1 MTDGTW
7 IPYEQLLEQLHIS
20 ERAVRDFRAQGVFL
34 PGEHY
39 YRVGTGTKTGRLV
52 FHLEGC
58 RNPLRKRTLD
68 TAKKA
73 TAAQAVTYAPEPLD
87 ELIKEVN
94 DGD

>member
-1 MTDGTW
+1 MADGTW

-58 RNPLRKRTLD
+58 RNTLRKLTVE
-68 TAKKA
+68 TEKKA
-73 TAAQAVTYAPEPLD
+73 KAVTYDKEHLD

>member
-1 MTDGTW
+1 MAEGTW

-39 YRVGTGTKTGRLV
+39 YRVGSGTKTGRLI

-58 RNPLRKRTLD
+58 RNTLRKLTVE
-68 TAKKA
+68 TEKKA
-73 TAAQAVTYAPEPLD
+73 KAAKAVTYDKEHLD
-87 ELIKEVN
+87 ELIKEAN

>member
-1 MTDGTW
+1 MANATW

-20 ERAVRDFRAQGVFL
+20 ERAVRDFRAQGIFL

-58 RNPLRKRTLD
+58 RKTLLKL
-68 TAKKA
+68 TVEVEKKA
-73 TAAQAVTYAPEPLD
+73 KAAKAVTYDKAHLD
-87 ELIKEVN
+87 ELTQGVH
-94 DGD
+94 

>member
-1 MTDGTW
+1 MANGTW
-7 IPYEQLLEQLHIS
+7 LPHEQLLEQLHIS

-58 RNPLRKRTLD
+58 RNTLRKLTVE
-68 TAKKA
+68 TEKKA
-73 TAAQAVTYAPEPLD
+73 KAAKAITYDSEHLA
-87 ELIKEVN
+87 ELIQEVK